1 MGRSLERVAA
11 AYDSLAAHDRPEIWI
26 TLRDRSDAEAEAV
39 RIDELAASGA
49 HLPMHGRVIAVKDNI
64 DVAGLPT
71 SGGYPA
77 AAFAPGADAT
87 AVALLREA
95 GAVVMGKTNLDQFA
109 TGLVGTRSP
118 YGAVR
123 NALHPDRI
131 SGGSSS
137 GSAVAVALGIVDVA
151 LGTDTAGSGRV
162 PAGLNAIV
170 GIKPTLG
177 LVSTAGM
184 MPACHPYDTITVFA
198 RDLETAVLGARTIS
212 RPDPKDPLSRAWP
225 ADVRVGGSALPVI
238 AIPSAD
244 DLVSLDP
251 DARTA
256 WDAAVARLGSI
267 ADVRVVSIG
276 ALLGAAK
283 LLYEGAI
290 VAGRYAAVGAI
301 VDEGLQP
308 EALDPSV
315 AGIVR
320 AARDVR
326 AADYIADRSELDRI
340 ARVARDLLAGC
351 DALAVPTAPLHPTI
365 AAVQADPIAL
375 NARMGTFTNFVNLLD
390 MSAVSVP
397 ASSHQHGE
405 FGVTFIADAFDDQLA
420 IDAASR
426 FVDAGATAAQYVDAE
441 AVIPLAVFGAHLS
454 GQPLNSQLID
464 LGARFD
470 SDITTS
476 PDYRLFALQ
485 TAPPKPGLVAVD
497 RNGATITGERW
508 LISPAGLGRFLA
520 ALPAPMTLGVV
531 TLDDGSEL
539 TGFACT
545 PAALEGARDITEFGG
560 WRAYRAS
567 L

>member
-1 MGRSLERVAA
+1 MGRSLDRVSA
-11 AYDSLAAHDRPEIWI
+11 AYDALTAHDRPEIWI
-26 TLRDRSDAEAEAV
+26 TLRDREDAAAEAA
-39 RIDELAASGA
+39 RLDELAAAGTD
-49 HLPMHGRVIAVKDNI
+49 LPLHGLVVAVKDNI

-71 SGGYPA
+71 TGGYPA
-77 AAFAPGADAT
+77 AAFAPEEDAT
-87 AVALLREA
+87 AVALLRAA

-137 GSAVAVALGIVDVA
+137 GSAVAVALGIVDIA

-162 PAGLNAIV
+162 PAGLNAVV
-170 GIKPTLG
+170 GMKPTLG

-198 RDLETAVLGARTIS
+198 RDLDTAVLGARTIS
-212 RPDPKDPLSRAWP
+212 RPDPKDPLSRTWP
-225 ADVRVGGSALPVI
+225 SDVRVGGAARPVI
-238 AIPSAD
+238 AVPSDD
-244 DLVSLDP
+244 DLVSLDD

-256 WDAAVARLGSI
+256 WDAAVTRLG
-267 ADVRVVSIG
+267 AVAELRVVAIG

-301 VDEGLQP
+301 VDAAEQP
-308 EALDPSV
+308 DALDPSV

-320 AARDVR
+320 GARDVR

-340 ARVARDLLAGC
+340 ARVARELLAGC
-351 DALAVPTAPLHPTI
+351 EALAVPTAPLHPTI
-365 AAVQADPIAL
+365 EAVQADPIAL

-397 ASSHQHGE
+397 ASSHEHGE
-405 FGVTFIADAFDDQLA
+405 FGVTFIADAFEDQLA
-420 IDAASR
+420 VDAASR
-426 FVDAGATAAQYVDAE
+426 FLASGTAPAQYVDPD

-454 GQPLNSQLID
+454 GQPLNGQLVD

-470 SDITTS
+470 ADIATS

-485 TAPPKPGLVAVD
+485 TVPPKPGLVAVD
-497 RNGATITGERW
+497 EGGATIVGERW

-531 TLDDGSEL
+531 ALDDGSEL

-545 PAALEGARDITEFGG
+545 PAALDGAHDITGFGG